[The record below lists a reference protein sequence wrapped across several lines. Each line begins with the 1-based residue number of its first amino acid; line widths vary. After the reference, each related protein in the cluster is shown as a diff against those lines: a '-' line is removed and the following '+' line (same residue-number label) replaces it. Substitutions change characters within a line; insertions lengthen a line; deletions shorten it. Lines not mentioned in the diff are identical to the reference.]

1 MVSVNAS
8 ATTPALEGGEDG
20 AKVSPGQKVV
30 AFQRAFW
37 KFLRP
42 HTIRG
47 SILGATAV
55 TARALLE
62 NQHLI
67 DWGLMPRALLGV
79 VALVCGNGF
88 IVGINQVYDKDL
100 DKVNKPFLPV
110 ASGELST
117 ALAWALVLGMG
128 AGGIAI
134 VSSNFGKLITQ
145 LYCLGL
151 VLGTI
156 YSVPPFRLKRWAVP
170 AFLIIATVRGFLLN
184 FGVYYAT
191 RAAIGLPQFTWSPAI
206 AFITVFVTI
215 FATVIALTKDLADI
229 EGDRQF
235 KIDTF
240 ATRLGPERLA
250 FAALALLLTNY
261 IGAIVLALKMP
272 QAFTYG
278 GRLMIGAHAAL
289 GAAAVRY
296 TLQARAR
303 GFDRAA
309 IAAFYVGIWNLFYS
323 EYFLLPFL

>member
-1 MVSVNAS
+1 LS
-8 ATTPALEGGEDG
+8 AF
-20 AKVSPGQKVV
+20 KS
-30 AFQRAFW
+30 AFW

-47 SILGATAV
+47 SILGASAV
-55 TARALLE
+55 TARAVLE

-67 DWGLMPRALLGV
+67 DWGLLPRAVLGV
-79 VALVCGNGF
+79 LALVCGNGF
-88 IVGINQVYDKDL
+88 IVGINQVYDKDI

-117 ALAWALVLGMG
+117 GLAWLLVGGMG
-128 AGGIAI
+128 AGGLAI
-134 VSSNFGKLITQ
+134 VRANFGSLILKL
-145 LYCLGL
+145 YAFGL
-151 VLGTI
+151 FLGTI

-191 RAAIGLPQFTWSPAI
+191 RAAIGLTEFTWSPAI
-206 AFITVFVTI
+206 AFITVFVTV
-215 FATVIALTKDLADI
+215 FATVIAITKDLADI

-235 KIDTF
+235 RIETF

-250 FAALALLLTNY
+250 FCALALLLSNY
-261 IGAIVLALKMP
+261 VGAIALALKMP
-272 QAFTYG
+272 EAFAYG
-278 GRLMIGAHAAL
+278 GKLMIGAHAVL
-289 GAAAVRY
+289 GAMAVRY

-303 GFDRAA
+303 GFDKAA
-309 IAAFYVGIWNLFYS
+309 IAGFYVGIWNLFYS